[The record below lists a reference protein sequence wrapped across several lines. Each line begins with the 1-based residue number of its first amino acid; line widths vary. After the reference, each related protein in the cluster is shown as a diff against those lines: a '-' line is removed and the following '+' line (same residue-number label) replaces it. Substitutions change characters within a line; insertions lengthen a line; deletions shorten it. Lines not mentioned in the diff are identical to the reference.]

1 MNLIEAKQNI
11 DLKVVKIKGEWRAH
25 ENLRHSGFGS
35 HWRARR
41 DIRHKGI
48 GRRWREHKDIRDKG
62 IGRGWRLQKKLENL
76 GIREGVV
83 IRKVSQQ
90 AFRGPVIIEIGN
102 TRVAIGCFMA
112 AAIKVEEIDK

>member
-11 DLKVVKIKGEWRAH
+11 DLKVIKIEWGWSAHEDLRHFGFGGHWRAH
-25 ENLRHSGFGS
+25 
-35 HWRARR
+35 R

-48 GRRWREHKDIRDKG
+48 GSRWRAHRDKG
-62 IGRGWRLQKKLENL
+62 VGRGWRLQKKLENL

-102 TRVAIGCFMA
+102 TRIAIGCFMA
-112 AAIKVEEIDK
+112 AAIKVEEIEK